1 MCNEELPFSL
11 FCSNYPSLYRSRQV
25 KAVISAPVMRPK
37 IYWAFFFTAFRAHA
51 CKQQLSFARH
61 LACPRPSLQILINHP
76 NADDKWGARARRCVC
91 VHLLGGSHTRSITC
105 PCQNCTV
112 KRRWQNCI
120 PSAAKASAHL
130 CVNRSLAQSLQQTN
144 GIFLNSKKDGAAA
157 L

>member
-51 CKQQLSFARH
+51 GKQQLSFARH

-91 VHLLGGSHTRSITC
+91 VCVCTFAWRVAHAVDHLSLPELHSREAVAKLHTVRSKSKRTSLCESFLGTIFAT
-105 PCQNCTV
+105 N
-112 KRRWQNCI
+112 KRNI
-120 PSAAKASAHL
+120 PE
-130 CVNRSLAQSLQQTN
+130 
-144 GIFLNSKKDGAAA
+144 
-157 L
+157 